1 MEASRSLV
9 AMVPSLLFGLVE
21 VLGPVAC
28 IMVNKLGLR
37 ATSLIGATMCILAF
51 AAASCSTTVSVLIL
65 SFSVMG
71 GTVLKVTKTPIACLL
86 LSIII
91 PTRLANAI
99 GIGGSMVFMPYN
111 LGCSFYFEKKRALAT
126 GIATR

>member
-37 ATSLIGATMCILAF
+37 ATSLTGATICILAF
-51 AAASCSTTVSVLIL
+51 TAASCSTRVSILIL

-71 GTVLKVTKTPIACLL
+71 GTTTGNDGYSGDRYSGNDGYSGQKTLTTQFYLL
-86 LSIII
+86 LAES
-91 PTRLANAI
+91 PQ
-99 GIGGSMVFMPYN
+99 
-111 LGCSFYFEKKRALAT
+111 
-126 GIATR
+126 